1 VIRRLGAAESSPLAI
16 VAIVLIVAAKFVLPL
31 LIIRFPFAAGWANF
45 ALDGIDGD
53 LLIPLGLPN
62 EIYQPV
68 DKISDWVTYVA
79 IVVVGYRNQWPI
91 RRLMLGL
98 FVFRSIGQIAFLV
111 TEEELFLALFPN
123 FLEPLFLVSAS
134 LLAWQRAVRHQPDWQ
149 ERGFAVLHRYRWPI
163 GVVIVLYKLQ
173 DEYFTHVGNIDR
185 SEWLQQ
191 FFERLFGG

>member
-1 VIRRLGAAESSPLAI
+1 MNRALPET
-16 VAIVLIVAAKFVLPL
+16 VAIILIVGAKFVLPL

-62 EIYQPV
+62 ELYQPV

-98 FVFRSIGQIAFLV
+98 FVFRSIGQVAFLL

-123 FLEPLFLVSAS
+123 FLEPLFLVTAS
-134 LLAWQRAVRHQPDWQ
+134 ILVWQRVVRRLPDWFD
-149 ERGFAVLHRYRWPI
+149 RGFAILRRYRWPI
-163 GVVIVLYKLQ
+163 GILIVVYKLQ
-173 DEYFTHVGNIDR
+173 DEWFTHVANVDR

-191 FFERLFGG
+191 LWEQLFGG

>member
-1 VIRRLGAAESSPLAI
+1 MNRALPET
-16 VAIVLIVAAKFVLPL
+16 VAIILIVGAKFVLPL

-62 EIYQPV
+62 ELYQPV

-98 FVFRSIGQIAFLV
+98 FVFRSIGQVAFLL

-123 FLEPLFLVSAS
+123 FLEPLFLVTAS
-134 LLAWQRAVRHQPDWQ
+134 ILVWQRVVRRLPDWFD
-149 ERGFAVLHRYRWPI
+149 RGFAILRRYRWPI
-163 GVVIVLYKLQ
+163 GILIVVYKLQ
-173 DEYFTHVGNIDR
+173 DEWFTHVANVDR

-191 FFERLFGG
+191 LFEQLFGG

>member
-1 VIRRLGAAESSPLAI
+1 MRSSPLETA
-16 VAIVLIVAAKFVLPL
+16 AIVLIVALKFALPL

-62 EIYQPV
+62 DIYQPV

-98 FVFRSIGQIAFLV
+98 FLFRSIGQVAFLL

-123 FLEPLFLVSAS
+123 FLEPLFLVAATI
-134 LLAWQRAVRHQPDWQ
+134 LAWQRVVRHHPNWQ
-149 ERGFAVLHRYRWPI
+149 EVGFAALHQYRWPLGI
-163 GVVIVLYKLQ
+163 LIVVYKLQ
-173 DEYFTHVGNIDR
+173 DEWFTHVANIDR
-185 SEWLQQ
+185 SEFFQQ
-191 FFERLFGG
+191 LLEGLFGG